1 MPSRVSSP
9 GRRGAAVAV
18 AAALALPVIA
28 SAGNRPEAR
37 ETRDAAD
44 VDAGGAARDAGAACV
59 AVRAEARYVPYG
71 WSHVVVLASTC
82 PKGASCTVST
92 DVNPDKQT
100 VTVAKGATVEV
111 ITFLSSPSQ
120 TFTPLVACTLR

>member
-18 AAALALPVIA
+18 AAAVALPVLA

-37 ETRDAAD
+37 ETRGAAD
-44 VDAGGAARDAGAACV
+44 V
-59 AVRAEARYVPYG
+59 
-71 WSHVVVLASTC
+71 
-82 PKGASCTVST
+82 
-92 DVNPDKQT
+92 KQT

-120 TFTPLVACTLR
+120 TFSPAVDCTLR